1 MEEIFS
7 EVACGLQQLDP
18 RSLEETQQR
27 KTECLQS
34 TPEFPL
40 LGGNVGGGGA
50 SGKET
55 CPIYREKPFMFLRI
69 L

>member
-34 TPEFPL
+34 APEFPL
-40 LGGNVGGGGA
+40 LGGNGA